1 MTKDMEMEN
10 TNGILVIFMMVSGE
24 MIKEMVRAN

>member
-1 MTKDMEMEN
+1 MTKDMEMGN
-10 TNGILVIFMMVSGE
+10 TNGILVISMMVFGE